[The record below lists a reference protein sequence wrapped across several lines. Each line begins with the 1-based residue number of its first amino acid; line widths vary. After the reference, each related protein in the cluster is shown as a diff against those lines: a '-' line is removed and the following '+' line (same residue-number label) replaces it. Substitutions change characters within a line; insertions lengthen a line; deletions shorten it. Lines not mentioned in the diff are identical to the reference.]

1 MRALSFRLSII
12 AAPNGASANCPRAAF
27 AQNVIIVMVGTRSDA
42 VVGNTNDRK
51 ALPEV
56 RGRMILNGPD
66 V

>member
-1 MRALSFRLSII
+1 MRALSWLPS
-12 AAPNGASANCPRAAF
+12 AATAPSGASASCPRAAF
-27 AQNVIIVMVGTRSDA
+27 AQNVIIVMVSTRSDA